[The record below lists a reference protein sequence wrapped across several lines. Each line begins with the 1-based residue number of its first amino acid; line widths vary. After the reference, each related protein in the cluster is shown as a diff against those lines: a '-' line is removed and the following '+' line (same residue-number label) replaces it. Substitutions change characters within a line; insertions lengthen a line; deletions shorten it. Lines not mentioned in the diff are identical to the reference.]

1 MSELPQLA
9 PFVTSLRQLRTLQ
22 GQYTSASR
30 NPQRREELKPLMREA
45 RTIADAN
52 GELLRAELEITTEGD
67 TLYAAQLFILWR
79 KVKEAHTAAYR
90 DKYQSQFEKLRKL
103 ESDLDK
109 MLRQYGKPKPSTK
122 SNA

>member
-1 MSELPQLA
+1 
-9 PFVTSLRQLRTLQ
+9 
-22 GQYTSASR
+22 
-30 NPQRREELKPLMREA
+30 MREA

-52 GELLRAELEITTEGD
+52 GELLRAELEITTEGN
-67 TLYAAQLFILWR
+67 TVYAAQLFILWR